1 MDGVPCAAS
10 RRRIAP
16 SRSITSIHVGGTATI
31 LYPTTHAQAK
41 EARIEVRDP
50 LLGGRRAL
58 VVLRPVS
65 LDRLEG
71 LVSTKQ
77 TAAVLRERRSFASE
91 LVFGTKP
98 L

>member
-1 MDGVPCAAS
+1 
-10 RRRIAP
+10 
-16 SRSITSIHVGGTATI
+16 
-31 LYPTTHAQAK
+31 
-41 EARIEVRDP
+41 
-50 LLGGRRAL
+50 L

-77 TAAVLRERRSFASE
+77 TAAALRERRSFALE

>member
-1 MDGVPCAAS
+1 MLYQLAIYA
-10 RRRIAP
+10 
-16 SRSITSIHVGGTATI
+16 TIHEGGTATI
-31 LYPTTHAQAK
+31 LYPSTHSQAA

-71 LVSTKQ
+71 LVSAKQ
-77 TAAVLRERRSFASE
+77 TAAVLRERRSFALE
-91 LVFGTKP
+91 LVFGTEP